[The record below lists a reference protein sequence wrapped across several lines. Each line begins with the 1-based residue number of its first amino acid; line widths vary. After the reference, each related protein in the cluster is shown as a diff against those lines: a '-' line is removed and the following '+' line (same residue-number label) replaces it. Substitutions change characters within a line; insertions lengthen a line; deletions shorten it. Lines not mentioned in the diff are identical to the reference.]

1 MVTARC
7 LELCSIWITRSKIS
21 TVISNGICLT
31 NVNLPIQDVKSFLLF
46 YAVKRK
52 RDFRLE
58 MFVIMLDGVPN
69 SANVSCCFITV
80 ADIKETDGNN
90 ALLSFVLF

>member
-7 LELCSIWITRSKIS
+7 MELCSIWITRSKIS
-21 TVISNGICLT
+21 TVINNGICLT
-31 NVNLPIQDVKSFLLF
+31 NVDLPIQDIKSFLLF

-58 MFVIMLDGVPN
+58 MYV
-69 SANVSCCFITV
+69 
-80 ADIKETDGNN
+80 N
-90 ALLSFVLF
+90 A